1 MPAATKA
8 ALEDLLRLRR
18 LQRDAPPLRGE
29 DRRPRALPSGVG
41 TVDALLGGGFPRG
54 ELSEVHGPASAG
66 RTGLVLSL
74 LARTTRAGAIAAL
87 VDPADRFD
95 PASAAS
101 AGVDLPRLLW
111 LRGARGP
118 QALPSAVSAVG
129 TVAGSGL
136 FDVVVLDLADASG
149 PELRRLPGPTWIRL
163 QRVVEE
169 STTALLLVASAHVA
183 KSPGGAS
190 LALRSSRPAWSGP
203 PGPGRLLAALETE
216 AQSGIHA
223 PRRASFALRA
233 FS

>member
-18 LQRDAPPLRGE
+18 LQRDGPPLRGE
-29 DRRPRALPSGVG
+29 DRRRRALPSGIG

-54 ELSEVHGPASAG
+54 ELSEVHGPASGG

-74 LARTTRAGAIAAL
+74 LARTTRGGAIAAL

-118 QALPSAVSAVG
+118 HALPSAVSAVG
-129 TVAGSGL
+129 TLAGSGL

-149 PELRRLPGPTWIRL
+149 PEVRRLPGPTWIRL

-169 STTALLLVASAHVA
+169 ASTALLLVASTHVA

-190 LALRSSRPAWSGP
+190 LALRSSRPVWSGP
-203 PGPGRLLAALETE
+203 PGPGRLLASLEAE
-216 AQSGIHA
+216 VQSGIHA
-223 PRRASFALRA
+223 PRCASFALSA